1 MSNTY
6 GKRRY
11 IVVFLIPLMLFILLL
26 LFDWTRHRPVGVF
39 IDLVYVVAFTFVI
52 LKFLIDS
59 PSESERQRRISDQ
72 LKHR

>member
-26 LFDWTRHRPVGVF
+26 LFDWTRHRPVDVF
-39 IDLVYVVAFTFVI
+39 IDVVYVVAFTFVI

-72 LKHR
+72 LNHR